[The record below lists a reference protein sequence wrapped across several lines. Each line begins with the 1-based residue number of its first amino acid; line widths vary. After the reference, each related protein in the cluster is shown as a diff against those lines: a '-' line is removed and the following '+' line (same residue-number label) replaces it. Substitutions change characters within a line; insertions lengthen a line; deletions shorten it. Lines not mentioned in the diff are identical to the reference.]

1 MTIKVILVDDHRI
14 LREGIKNILEDTS
27 DIQVLAEAD
36 NGRDAVRLAR
46 ELHPDII
53 IMDIAMSELNGIEA
67 TKMITRD
74 DPGIRVIA
82 LSMHADKHYISGIFQ
97 AGASG
102 YLLKHS
108 AAKELIEAIRTIYAN
123 HTYLSK
129 EISDVVVREFSKKF
143 DEISEQASSLSTREK
158 EVLQLVS
165 EGKSTRVIAEIL
177 FVSVKT
183 VEAHRQK
190 IMYKLNLFTVPEL
203 TKYAIKTGLT
213 TLDE

>member
-1 MTIKVILVDDHRI
+1 MIIKIILVDDHRI

-27 DIQVLAEAD
+27 DIQVVAEAD

-46 ELHPDII
+46 ELHPDIV
-53 IMDIAMSELNGIEA
+53 IMDIAMPDLNGIEA

-74 DPGIRVIA
+74 TPGIRIIA
-82 LSMHADKHYISGIFQ
+82 LSMHSDKHYINGIFQ

-108 AAKELIEAIRTIYAN
+108 AAKELIEAIRMIYAN

-129 EISDVVVREFSKKF
+129 EISNVVVREFTKKL
-143 DEISEQASSLSTREK
+143 DEDTNHAVSLSIREK
-158 EVLQLVS
+158 EVLQLVA

-183 VEAHRQK
+183 IEAHRQK
-190 IMYKLNLFTVPEL
+190 IMSKLNLFTVPEL

-213 TLDE
+213 SLDE